1 MLREGK
7 GMQMPSLVWHIISF
21 SQSRCMREAAW
32 GKESKVRLLG
42 MQSHG
47 GLGPQESTAG
57 QEVTELYQEAPGRQ
71 NPGVESLFDCDALD
85 RFLDVM
91 WASRQLVS
99 STEPTLVPLV
109 KASLN
114 IPGLAGCRYRAVWEV
129 LSRSTFQQHQVRK
142 WKELRVTKYFISS

>member
-1 MLREGK
+1 
-7 GMQMPSLVWHIISF
+7 
-21 SQSRCMREAAW
+21 
-32 GKESKVRLLG
+32 

-91 WASRQLVS
+91 
-99 STEPTLVPLV
+99 
-109 KASLN
+109 
-114 IPGLAGCRYRAVWEV
+114 
-129 LSRSTFQQHQVRK
+129 
-142 WKELRVTKYFISS
+142 